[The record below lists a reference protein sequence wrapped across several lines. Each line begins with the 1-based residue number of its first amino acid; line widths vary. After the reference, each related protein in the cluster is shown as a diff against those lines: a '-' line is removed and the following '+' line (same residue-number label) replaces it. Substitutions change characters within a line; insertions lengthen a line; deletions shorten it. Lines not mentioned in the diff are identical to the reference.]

1 MMLAVISFALSILG
15 LFALYAHLSQTKQE
29 RVAFA
34 GLVVTVG
41 CLSLFLPLIGFAL
54 LVVPAIGSLVEQ
66 GRVKMVAVMEQTF
79 KEHFIVVPFF
89 AGILSKIGKILLGIA
104 IWRSGTLWKWGGL
117 LFILYRLVGLPP
129 LDMKVL
135 QISATSVG
143 GLAQIA
149 VGVSLRRAVAIEK

>member
-34 GLVVTVG
+34 GLV
-41 CLSLFLPLIGFAL
+41 
-54 LVVPAIGSLVEQ
+54 
-66 GRVKMVAVMEQTF
+66 
-79 KEHFIVVPFF
+79 
-89 AGILSKIGKILLGIA
+89 
-104 IWRSGTLWKWGGL
+104 
-117 LFILYRLVGLPP
+117 GLPP
-129 LDMKVL
+129 LDIKVL